1 MEAIRN
7 LINRFGGIFIE
18 GDDYMEESI
27 LKYAE
32 FGVLGIVTL
41 LLLTKG
47 LTALNELTKT
57 TATLSEAQKAL
68 ADSIKTLAEK
78 VSDMGSRLS
87 NVTIQIEG
95 IEKRLDKLE
104 ENSTR
109 NFSELRDL
117 IKSKRQKE

>member
-1 MEAIRN
+1 
-7 LINRFGGIFIE
+7 
-18 GDDYMEESI
+18 MEESV

-32 FGVLGIVTL
+32 IGVSGIVTL

-57 TATLSEAQKAL
+57 TATLSDAQKAL
-68 ADSIKTLAEK
+68 ADSIKTLADK
-78 VSDMGSRLS
+78 VSDMGSRLN
-87 NVTIQIEG
+87 NVTFQIEG

-109 NFSELRDL
+109 NFNELRDL
-117 IKSKRQKE
+117 IKSKTRKE

>member
-1 MEAIRN
+1 
-7 LINRFGGIFIE
+7 
-18 GDDYMEESI
+18 MEESV

-32 FGVLGIVTL
+32 FGVLGIITL

-78 VSDMGSRLS
+78 VADMGSRL
-87 NVTIQIEG
+87 NTVAFQIEG